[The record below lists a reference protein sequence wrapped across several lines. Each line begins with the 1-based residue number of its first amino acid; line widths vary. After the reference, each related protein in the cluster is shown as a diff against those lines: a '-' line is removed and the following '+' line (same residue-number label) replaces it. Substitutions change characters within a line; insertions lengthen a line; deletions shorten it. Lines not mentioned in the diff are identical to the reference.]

1 MADQLK
7 TFMDRWGGLFTRELK
22 ARLLATYDYAPAFN
36 GDAYS
41 QGRNDQFKGS
51 ANKVASGGLYNSISW
66 QATDDGFVLL
76 MNRYWEWVNYGR
88 QPGSYAPIT
97 PLEEWATL
105 KGFDNPRSAAFGISK
120 NLFKFGIQ
128 PTYFY
133 DDALDNLEAQFNAS
147 LEDQFGKSFQD
158 FIDNLVLGET
168 NQTSLTL

>member
-1 MADQLK
+1 MQDELK
-7 TFMDRWGGLFTRELK
+7 RFMDTWGSRFSRELK
-22 ARLLATYDYAPAFN
+22 ARLVANYAYSPGFN
-36 GDAYS
+36 GDAYAN
-41 QGRNDQFKGS
+41 GRNSEYAGT
-51 ANKVASGGLYNSISW
+51 ANKIASGSLYNSISW
-66 QATDDGFVLL
+66 EETEDGFAIL

-105 KGFDNPRSAAFGISK
+105 KGFDNPRSAAFGIST

-133 DDALDNLEAQFNAS
+133 DDALDVLEAQFNES

-158 FIDNLVLGET
+158 FLDNLLLED
-168 NQTSLTL
+168 LE